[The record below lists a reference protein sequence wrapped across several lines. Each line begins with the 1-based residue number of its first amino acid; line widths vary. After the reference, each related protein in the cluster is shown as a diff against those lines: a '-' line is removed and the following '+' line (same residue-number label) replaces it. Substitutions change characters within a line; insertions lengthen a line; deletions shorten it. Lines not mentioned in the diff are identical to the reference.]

1 MHCHNA
7 DTSTPAAHLQ
17 STRRGVSYS
26 HVPINRHQSSAE
38 PSATTVRIPLTYSS
52 LRNMVT
58 AESSSS
64 SSSDPSAYKSP
75 FADFFSNLEA
85 GRTSLGTTADL
96 ERRAF
101 EMQEKKLDC
110 GVPESA
116 LRFRTRSYER
126 SVLPPYVEAGEHRV
140 VVKLAVKDIPFGSER
155 EREVFL
161 EMVGPRYRPKTDEVQ
176 LSSEKFASRV
186 ENKRY
191 LVDMIERLV
200 ESSRGLAREFDEEEK
215 LQA

>member
-1 MHCHNA
+1 M
-7 DTSTPAAHLQ
+7 Q
-17 STRRGVSYS
+17 STRRSVSYS
-26 HVPINRHQSSAE
+26 HVPINRQQSSSE
-38 PSATTVRIPLTYSS
+38 PSATARIPLTYSS

-58 AESSSS
+58 AEAGPPP
-64 SSSDPSAYKSP
+64 SSSDPSSYTSP

-85 GRTSLGTTADL
+85 GRTSLGTTAVL

-101 EMQEKKLDC
+101 EIQERKLAC

-140 VVKLAVKDIPFGSER
+140 VVKLAVKNIPFGSER

-176 LSSEKFASRV
+176 LSSEKFASRI

-200 ESSRGLAREFDEEEK
+200 ESSRELAREFDEEEK
-215 LQA
+215 SQA